1 MHGGKSTGAPIKH
14 GQRTKVAI
22 AQSKADR
29 LLIDVL
35 MDIASID
42 APPREELDDAD
53 IFDADE
59 YNQRARGKVNPYS
72 E

>member
-1 MHGGKSTGAPIKH
+1 MHGGKSSGAPIKH
-14 GQRTKVAI
+14 GQRTKAAI
-22 AQSKADR
+22 AQRKADR
-29 LLIDVL
+29 LLIDAL
-35 MDIASID
+35 MQFVSID
-42 APPREELDDAD
+42 APPREELDDDD